1 MKDGTHE
8 AIYDAL
14 IEKKNRLQARIK
26 DLEQRLRNT
35 QRITLDTLGP
45 LRLRQTILVYIGTED
60 TPQQFETKLVDDFG
74 HDAAGLIERHLYYLE
89 QSPLTV
95 EVRDAIR
102 DAYIQGGSF
111 TKW

>member
-1 MKDGTHE
+1 MKGATHA

-14 IEKKNRLQARIK
+14 IEKNNRLQATIK
-26 DLEQRLRNT
+26 ELEQSLRNA

-60 TPQQFETKLVDDFG
+60 TPQQFEAKLVDAFG
-74 HDAAGLIERHLYYLE
+74 LDAAGLIERHLYYLE

-111 TKW
+111 AKR